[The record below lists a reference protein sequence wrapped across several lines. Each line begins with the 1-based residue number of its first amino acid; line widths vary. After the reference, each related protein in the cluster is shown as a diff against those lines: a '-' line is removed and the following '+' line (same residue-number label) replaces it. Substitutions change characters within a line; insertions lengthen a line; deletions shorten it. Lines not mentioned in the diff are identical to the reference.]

1 MVKIQKRK
9 HNEFNDEFV
18 KELKLL
24 PEVDNHL
31 NINHFLEIIKDSE
44 YYILVMLEY
53 ANGENLKDYLNKNF
67 ASILALKDILVN
79 NGKLIIADFGFI
91 SKKLAEVI
99 TNSVGNRDEVVGY
112 IEPQCFKDITYKKVL
127 SEADKIAARL
137 AAARSIKSST
147 QRNVGMTNQNQDRY

>member
-1 MVKIQKRK
+1 MILGITTG
-9 HNEFNDEFV
+9 
-18 KELKLL
+18 LKFL
-24 PEVDNHL
+24 
-31 NINHFLEIIKDSE
+31 HFKEIIHR
-44 YYILVMLEY
+44 
-53 ANGENLKDYLNKNF
+53 
-67 ASILALKDILVN
+67 LALKDILVN

-112 IEPQCFKDITYKKVL
+112 IEPQCFKDITYKKGKKFDIYSLSITIKKNQLKVRTSKVL